1 MDIKV
6 LGSGCRNCQLLEQR
20 TREALDAIGRD
31 ATIEKVTDLGR
42 IMSYGVMSTP
52 ALLVDGAVAVSGRVP
67 TSRQLADLLS
77 AAVPS

>member
-31 ATIEKVTDLGR
+31 ATIEKVTDFGR
-42 IMSYGVMSTP
+42 IVSYGVMSTP

-67 TSRQLADLLS
+67 TSRHLAELLS